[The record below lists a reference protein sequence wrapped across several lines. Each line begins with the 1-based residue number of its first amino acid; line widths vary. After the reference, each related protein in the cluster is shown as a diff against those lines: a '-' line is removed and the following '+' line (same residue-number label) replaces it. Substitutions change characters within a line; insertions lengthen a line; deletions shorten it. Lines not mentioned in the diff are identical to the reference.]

1 MKKLITIA
9 FLLAITGISFAST
22 YTAIGTISP
31 GTRARS
37 STIND
42 LNSNI
47 ATAFALLPD
56 ETELAIGTF
65 NAALDT
71 GTANTYLVSLPT
83 TPAAYVDNMAVVM
96 IPLNTNTGAST
107 INVDSLGVVA
117 IKLQDGSSALS
128 AGDIVVGVPVE
139 MRYSSVTGFFH
150 INQAPAISGAVFES
164 DFDATTFLYAT
175 SDNTPQPKTPA
186 EVRVILDVNPAP
198 AIYDKVTSATLSA
211 TDVSGLNTL
220 TNYGSS
226 GEVVLTWLTLANG
239 QEAEFYVEA
248 AQYLQIK
255 APAGK
260 KIRIGTIQTAAAG
273 YIRSN
278 VVGNWVRV
286 KAIRSEL
293 IVTAHGGT
301 WKYDE

>member
-1 MKKLITIA
+1 MKKLILIIFFILGVA
-9 FLLAITGISFAST
+9 SFAIASS

-42 LNSNI
+42 LNSNT
-47 ATAFALLPD
+47 AAAFALLPD
-56 ETELAIGTF
+56 EDELALGTF

-71 GTANTYLVSLPT
+71 GTVDTYLVSLST

-96 IPLNTNTGAST
+96 LPLNSNTGAST

-117 IKLQDGSSALS
+117 IKLQDGSTALS
-128 AGDIVVGVPVE
+128 AGDIIIGVPVE
-139 MRYSSVTGFFH
+139 MRYSSVTGYFH
-150 INQAPAISGAVFES
+150 INQAPAVSGAVS
-164 DFDATTFLYAT
+164 
-175 SDNTPQPKTPA
+175 
-186 EVRVILDVNPAP
+186 AP
-198 AIYDKVTSATLSA
+198 AIYAKTTSATLTA
-211 TDVSGLNTL
+211 AEVSGLNTL
-220 TNYGSS
+220 TNNGAS

-239 QEAEFYVEA
+239 QEAVFCIKA

-255 APAGK
+255 APASK
-260 KIRIGTIQTAAAG
+260 KIRIGSIQTAVAG

-286 KAIRSEL
+286 KAIDDEL
-293 IVTAHGGT
+293 FVLSHGGT